1 MGLGLRIFFVNDD
14 DSLQRLS
21 LAKFERLRRRDPG
34 ERLSQYAGKRVR
46 YALVVLETVN
56 RKPVEINLVQ
66 YSYLPF
72 DSQGRI
78 DAAEREKQASLA
90 GEMAAPA
97 HMEQHP
103 GQVIDARHRFAKRRY
118 DDHYSWTPSPEIES
132 AIVEAIFGKDLR

>member
-21 LAKFERLRRRDPG
+21 LAKFERLRRQDPE
-34 ERLSQYAGKRVR
+34 ERLSQYAGKRLR
-46 YALVVLETVN
+46 YALVILETVN

-66 YSYLPF
+66 YSYLLF

-118 DDHYSWTPSPEIES
+118 DDHYRWTPSPEIES